1 MEEIKVDH
9 INPTLEVVID
19 NINDIKE
26 PIEVLN
32 NKSIELVEVVKQ
44 DIEVLNNKAVEVAKQ
59 DVEVVKNH
67 LETIKE
73 EVVKEDD
80 DDKLIQHISEQLFSK
95 QTAVKIAGA
104 YDIIIMIMELVE
116 TIKLMSTKL
125 SKKDIVIRVLE
136 RIANGVDGV
145 KGTNDDIISQQTMT
159 TIKILLDNSLAEKFI
174 DAIVNATKKKI
185 KLNKPKFCFCF

>member
-1 MEEIKVDH
+1 MEEIKVDN
-9 INPTLEVVID
+9 IKPNLEVVID

-26 PIEVLN
+26 PIEILN
-32 NKSIELVEVVKQ
+32 NKSIELVDVT
-44 DIEVLNNKAVEVAKQ
+44 KQ
-59 DVEVVKNH
+59 DVEVVKTH

-80 DDKLIQHISEQLFSK
+80 NDDKLIQHISEQLFSK

-125 SKKDIVIRVLE
+125 NKKDIVIRVLE
-136 RIANGVDGV
+136 RIAKGVDGV
-145 KGTNDDIISQQTMT
+145 QGNNDDIISQQTMT
-159 TIKILLDNSLAEKFI
+159 TIKMLLDNSLAESFI
-174 DAIVNATKKKI
+174 NAIIKATKKKVKI
-185 KLNKPKFCFCF
+185 NKPKFCFCF

>member
-1 MEEIKVDH
+1 MEEIKVNN
-9 INPTLEVVID
+9 IKPNLEVVID

-26 PIEVLN
+26 PIEVFN
-32 NKSIELVEVVKQ
+32 DKSIELVEVVK
-44 DIEVLNNKAVEVAKQ
+44 EE
-59 DVEVVKNH
+59 VEVVKTH

-73 EVVKEDD
+73 EVVKEDN

-116 TIKLMSTKL
+116 TLKLMSTKL

-136 RIANGVDGV
+136 RIAKGVDGIQ
-145 KGTNDDIISQQTMT
+145 GNNDDIISQQTMT
-159 TIKILLDNSLAEKFI
+159 TIKILLDNSLAESFI
-174 DAIVNATKKKI
+174 NAIINATKKKVKI
-185 KLNKPKFCFCF
+185 NKPKFCFCF